1 MRTCAPT
8 CGHAHPHAHMRAHM
22 PTCAPTCAHARP
34 HAPVLT
40 CAHVLA
46 RAAGAVATGGRLLIT
61 EHASRPPGSNAPE
74 DTVYPSAEETLA
86 SLDLDPRQWRG
97 LCVCAIA
104 GMGTR
109 DEVQGET
116 VKDNVIFLER
126 IG

>member
-1 MRTCAPT
+1 MALLHDGEWTCPACTYVNAPDASSDRTCEICEQP
-8 CGHAHPHAHMRAHM
+8 C
-22 PTCAPTCAHARP
+22 
-34 HAPVLT
+34 PVD
-40 CAHVLA
+40 
-46 RAAGAVATGGRLLIT
+46 
-61 EHASRPPGSNAPE
+61 EKDPSRWNCDACTYSNAPE